1 MFVRGMIDYQIHHQA
16 DSAFMHS
23 LQHPVKVFHG
33 SEFLHDGLII
43 ADIISVVVIRG
54 LIYRGKPDHI
64 HAELLQVI
72 QL

>member
-1 MFVRGMIDYQIHHQA
+1 
-16 DSAFMHS
+16 MHS
-23 LQHPVKVFHG
+23 LQHPVKIFHG